1 MLYWDYLLTLP
12 SEVERFWKD
21 TRHTWIRSLFFTLR
35 YTQTPTSHPWALQEL
50 HPTHEHGGMREI
62 HGGDADYVTYP
73 YIDSYHLGT

>member
-35 YTQTPTSHPWALQEL
+35 YTALAAYVPYSVQVFYPKQVDHVRCTL
-50 HPTHEHGGMREI
+50 NISAVDRS
-62 HGGDADYVTYP
+62 DATRAR
-73 YIDSYHLGT
+73 LFGQL